1 MSDNQSDGTQQF
13 QRFTPE
19 ELRVML
25 PLSDGLEATEI
36 SADEVVIG
44 GEVYAELAALQSLA
58 KAGYV
63 ERDSNGCWRTTVA
76 GMLLYDEV
84 LRQSRGEEPG
94 RRGALEAATVCLSAE
109 EIAAQL
115 QQDERFRV
123 LMHCQVRFYVD
134 NGWISFDLG
143 EGDESTGSTSVADE
157 IGKAWLE
164 AAESTPLCAS
174 VTRSLAVHAFADLDE
189 RSRWKII
196 DRVFNAA
203 WQALTLDE
211 QVKVIRSAFEQ
222 RGTLS
227 LSGVRHPGPADFP
240 GDGNEP
246 FVYVCGSCEHRQR
259 LWLSQGREDSD
270 ATGLVVVCSS
280 CNHAAVLKSDH
291 EAADVV
297 EAERDANRAI
307 ARVKNRTKRN

>member
-13 QRFTPE
+13 QQFTPE

-36 SADEVVIG
+36 SADEVLIA
-44 GEVYAELAALQSLA
+44 GEVYAGIAALQSLA

-63 ERDSNGCWRTTVA
+63 ERDNNGCWRTTVE

-84 LRQSRGEEPG
+84 VRQSKGEEPG
-94 RRGALEAATVCLSAE
+94 QRGALEVATVRLSDE

-115 QQDERFRV
+115 QLDERFRV

-143 EGDESTGSTSVADE
+143 ESDESSGSTSVAVE
-157 IGKAWLE
+157 LAKAWLA
-164 AAESTPLCAS
+164 AAESTPLCTS
-174 VTRSLAVHAFADLDE
+174 VTRSIAAHAFADLDE
-189 RSRWKII
+189 RSRWEIV
-196 DRVFNAA
+196 DRVFDAA
-203 WQALTLDE
+203 WQALTFDE
-211 QVKVIRSAFEQ
+211 QVTVIRSAFEQ
-222 RGTLS
+222 RGTLA
-227 LSGVRHPGPADFP
+227 LRGVRHPGPADSP

-246 FVYVCGSCEHRQR
+246 FVYVCGSCGHRQR
-259 LWLSQGREDSD
+259 LWLSHGLEDND
-270 ATGLVVVCSS
+270 AMGLVVACSS

-297 EAERDANRAI
+297 EAERDANKVI
-307 ARVKNRTKRN
+307 DRVKNRTKRN